1 MQSKG
6 AERDKRN
13 LTKEVILEQSPN
25 EASHASIWWKSVQ
38 AEGASGT
45 KALRQG
51 HACVFED

>member
-13 LTKEVILEQSPN
+13 LSKEVILEQSRN